1 MTGGRTASFLTAVSR
16 VKSGPREF
24 RLIEAHSRSLTILLP
39 YILIRFLDTQ
49 QRDPS
54 FFPLV
59 PLVLLFPRQI
69 YDRKIK
75 YINKSIKQNAVTR
88 LLRTRFLLTFRLVDV
103 IIF

>member
-24 RLIEAHSRSLTILLP
+24 RLIEAHSRSSTILLP

-69 YDRKIK
+69 YDRESKNKIYK
-75 YINKSIKQNAVTR
+75 
-88 LLRTRFLLTFRLVDV
+88 
-103 IIF
+103 